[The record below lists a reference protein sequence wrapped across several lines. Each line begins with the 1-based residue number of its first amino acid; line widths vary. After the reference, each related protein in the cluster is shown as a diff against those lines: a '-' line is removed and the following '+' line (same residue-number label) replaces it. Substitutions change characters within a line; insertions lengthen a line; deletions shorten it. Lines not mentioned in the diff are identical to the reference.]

1 MFIIPAGLAPGLMHV
16 GVNIRTYSWTVFL
29 VTACALTAYE
39 ILRRPKCQKLWLLL
53 FLTTVT
59 GLLCHH
65 FTAFSYLFIYLYLFV
80 KLDDIIVF
88 FQYDNL
94 IEINKIVSV

>member
-1 MFIIPAGLAPGLMHV
+1 MKD
-16 GVNIRTYSWTVFL
+16 NIQDNNAKNYKTN
-29 VTACALTAYE
+29 
-39 ILRRPKCQKLWLLL
+39 
-53 FLTTVT
+53 
-59 GLLCHH
+59 
-65 FTAFSYLFIYLYLFV
+65 IYLYLFV